1 VSEAIEAGGPGAQD
15 KITEATEAI
24 ARLVRS

>member
-1 VSEAIEAGGPGAQD
+1 VEAGGPGAQET
-15 KITEATEAI
+15 ISEAIDAI